1 MLSLPAIIFETV
13 DDAVPDVA
21 ADNADDAV
29 PAVAADVAVGVDF
42 DDGKVSTADFG
53 FSPKP

>member
-42 DDGKVSTADFG
+42 DGKVSTADFG

>member
-13 DDAVPDVA
+13 DDV
-21 ADNADDAV
+21 DNADGAV
-29 PAVAADVAVGVDF
+29 PAVAADVAAVADVGVGF
-42 DDGKVSTADFG
+42 DCKVSTADFG

>member
-13 DDAVPDVA
+13 DDV
-21 ADNADDAV
+21 DNADGAV
-29 PAVAADVAVGVDF
+29 PAVAADVAAAVADVGVGF
-42 DDGKVSTADFG
+42 DCKVSTADFG

>member
-13 DDAVPDVA
+13 DDV
-21 ADNADDAV
+21 DNADGAV
-29 PAVAADVAVGVDF
+29 PAVAADVAAAVADVGV
-42 DDGKVSTADFG
+42 GKVSTADFG